1 MSTVKGILKGLRY
14 ISQIFEEEEEEE
26 IQIGAPTDVKHVAHI
41 GNDGPSTNKP
51 SWKQSKRN
59 AAKSYIKD
67 IGSSAR
73 DATSNVKPKRGK
85 NPTGESQQSSIAME
99 SPSREPGSA
108 RASRARKNKTGAGKS
123 KGPNASSDNF
133 ASSPGP
139 SYERDNG
146 KISQRQA
153 S

>member
-1 MSTVKGILKGLRY
+1 MIICTIV
-14 ISQIFEEEEEEE
+14 
-26 IQIGAPTDVKHVAHI
+26 
-41 GNDGPSTNKP
+41 DGQNSSDASSDKK
-51 SWKQSKRN
+51 KQSKRN

-123 KGPNASSDNF
+123 KGSNASSDNF